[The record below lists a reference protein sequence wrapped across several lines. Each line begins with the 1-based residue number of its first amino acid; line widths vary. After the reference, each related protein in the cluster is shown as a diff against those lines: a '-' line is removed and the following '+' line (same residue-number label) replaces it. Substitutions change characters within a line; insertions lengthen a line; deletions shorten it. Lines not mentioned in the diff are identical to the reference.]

1 MKQMLDLITS
11 CGKGNN
17 LVLKSLGVQCFG
29 RIKDDTKNGPMEGHW
44 KFRGGGGSLKQNVL
58 KESMKLIPK
67 GGGGGV
73 KPQNLPWWGDG
84 YSLQQHNN
92 SC

>member
-67 GGGGGV
+67 GGGGV